1 MKHEL
6 NNQKN
11 VKPIESDEEE
21 PVQDES
27 NKDGLV
33 QNESDKEEFA
43 QDESSEDDQD
53 ESYEEEVVQEESNED
68 APGDDLDVGDVDL
81 GMRLVLF
88 EQLVAE
94 PADVGQSEDEGRA
107 DDAVNAPLRAS
118 LPQERSDTQPG
129 LDVAHFV
136 QAEMRDF

>member
-1 MKHEL
+1 MWLHLHLQVEVDL
-6 NNQKN
+6 LRQQHGE
-11 VKPIESDEEE
+11 V
-21 PVQDES
+21 PVLAVHFAGQCHES
-27 NKDGLV
+27 N
-33 QNESDKEEFA
+33 
-43 QDESSEDDQD
+43 
-53 ESYEEEVVQEESNED
+53 QEESNED

-88 EQLVAE
+88 EQLGAE